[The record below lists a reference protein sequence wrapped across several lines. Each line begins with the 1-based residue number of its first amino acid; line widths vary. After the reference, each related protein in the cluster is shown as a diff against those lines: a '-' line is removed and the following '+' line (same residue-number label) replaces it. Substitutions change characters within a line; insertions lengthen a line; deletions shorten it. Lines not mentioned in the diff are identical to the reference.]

1 MSILQPNMMQ
11 TESRMSRISDK
22 DLANIIQSLT
32 AQGQAGTPEYIIAA
46 GEIQARKNLRQATDA
61 QTPQRPPVLAEL
73 LSGVTV
79 QPQADEMPVE
89 MMQLPENQ
97 GIGALPAPNMEK
109 MDEYAGGGIV
119 AFDDGGEVQRFQNR
133 GVVRGD
139 QLSLF
144 PELAAEAAAEVPESR
159 RASFANALRKM
170 FGMKGLTAL
179 SGLYPLYE
187 LHSTGMD
194 YDTGMGFGTPEEQM
208 TIGTIPPSPRVRP
221 VDKAAQEKAAKEKTA
236 APAPATEKAPP
247 VIQPPS
253 SDVAKEEAGLGSL
266 VDKFYGPTQKAKSLQ
281 DITQERLALYKQL
294 GIQEDPYA
302 AAREAL
308 QKDRATDAEARRE
321 AGWSR
326 LLEAGLGI
334 MGGES
339 PYALTNI
346 GKGAQAAA
354 KGLSEDMKEFRK
366 IERERK
372 KAETDYNIASNAYR
386 KSGADTDLVTA
397 EKERARIDNLNM
409 KRADAG
415 MTVAVEQLKLKA
427 QREGRLEDRDLKL
440 YLGALER
447 AGAFVKNNIDA
458 STMSLDELEKL
469 VDSYAASIYSKYKA
483 GNITAG
489 MSGAT
494 AVPSNVKVS
503 REK

>member
-1 MSILQPNMMQ
+1 MMRSPEQQFAMAKSLPMGELIKVLQGQSDSVDMSIAEMVLRQKTQAQKAMQGAQAMEMAQAPKVFQQDIAKAQQVMQP
-11 TESRMSRISDK
+11 RME
-22 DLANIIQSLT
+22 
-32 AQGQAGTPEYIIAA
+32 QGVAA
-46 GEIQARKNLRQATDA
+46 LPVGGIGEI
-61 QTPQRPPVLAEL
+61 
-73 LSGVTV
+73 G
-79 QPQADEMPVE
+79 
-89 MMQLPENQ
+89 
-97 GIGALPAPNMEK
+97 NMNG
-109 MDEYAGGGIV
+109 AGGGIV
-119 AFDDGGEVQRFQNR
+119 AFDDGGSVQHYQNQ
-133 GVVRGD
+133 GLVKGS
-139 QLSLF
+139 QLALF
-144 PELAAEAAAEVPESR
+144 PELVDEAAAAVPESH
-159 RASFANALRKM
+159 RASFTNALRKM
-170 FGMKGLTAL
+170 FGMKGLGTL

-194 YDTGMGFGTPEEQM
+194 YDTGIGFGTPEEQM

-221 VDKAAQEKAAKEKTA
+221 VDKAAQEKATKEK
-236 APAPATEKAPP
+236 PATSTTEKAPP
-247 VIQPPS
+247 VLQPPS

-266 VDKFYGPTQKAKSLQ
+266 VDKFYGPAQKAKSLQ
-281 DITQERLALYKQL
+281 DITQERLNLYKQL

-346 GKGAQAAA
+346 GKGSQAAA
-354 KGLSEDMKEFRK
+354 KGAAEDMKEFRK

-372 KAETDYNIASNAYR
+372 KAEADYSIASNAYK
-386 KSGADTDLVTA
+386 KSGADTDLATA
-397 EKERARIDNLNM
+397 EKERARVDNLNM

-458 STMSLDELEKL
+458 STMSLDDLEKL
-469 VDSYAASIYSKYKA
+469 VDSYAANIYSKYKA

-489 MSGAT
+489 MSGAA

-503 REK
+503 REN

>member
-1 MSILQPNMMQ
+1 MIRSPEQQFNYAKSLPMGELIKVMEGQSDVVDQYIANMVLNQ
-11 TESRMSRISDK
+11 KTNVAVAQK
-22 DLANIIQSLT
+22 GAQAAALAQAPKT
-32 AQGQAGTPEYIIAA
+32 AQTDVAKAKAVMQPAMDQGVAA
-46 GEIQARKNLRQATDA
+46 LPVGGIGEIGNYT
-61 QTPQRPPVLAEL
+61 
-73 LSGVTV
+73 G
-79 QPQADEMPVE
+79 
-89 MMQLPENQ
+89 
-97 GIGALPAPNMEK
+97 
-109 MDEYAGGGIV
+109 AGGGIV
-119 AFDDGGEVQRFQNR
+119 AFDDGGPVQHYQNR
-133 GVVRGD
+133 GLVRGD
-139 QLSLF
+139 QLALF
-144 PELAAEAAAEVPESR
+144 PELAAEAVAEVPESR
-159 RASFANALRKM
+159 RASFTNALRRM
-170 FGMKGLTAL
+170 FGMKGLGTL
-179 SGLYPLYE
+179 SALYPLYD

-194 YDTGMGFGTPEEQM
+194 YDTGIGYGTPEEQM

-247 VIQPPS
+247 VIKPPS

-339 PYALTNI
+339 PYAFTNI

-354 KGLSEDMKEFRK
+354 KGAAEDMKEFRK

-372 KAETDYNIASNAYR
+372 KAEADYNIASNAYK
-386 KSGADTDLVTA
+386 KSGADTDLATA
-397 EKERARIDNLNM
+397 EKERARVDNLNM

-469 VDSYAASIYSKYKA
+469 VDSYAANIYSKYKA

-494 AVPSNVKVS
+494 APRGKVVNGVYVPAGQ
-503 REK
+503 

>member
-1 MSILQPNMMQ
+1 MMRSPEQQFAMAKSLPMGELIKVLQGQSDSVDMSIAEMVLRQKTQAQKAMQGAQAMEMAQAPKVFQQDIAKAQQVMQP
-11 TESRMSRISDK
+11 RME
-22 DLANIIQSLT
+22 
-32 AQGQAGTPEYIIAA
+32 QGVAA
-46 GEIQARKNLRQATDA
+46 LPVGGIGEI
-61 QTPQRPPVLAEL
+61 
-73 LSGVTV
+73 G
-79 QPQADEMPVE
+79 
-89 MMQLPENQ
+89 
-97 GIGALPAPNMEK
+97 NMNG
-109 MDEYAGGGIV
+109 AGGGIV
-119 AFDDGGEVQRFQNR
+119 AFDDGGSVQHYQNQ
-133 GVVRGD
+133 GLVKGS
-139 QLSLF
+139 QLALF
-144 PELAAEAAAEVPESR
+144 PELVDEAAAAVPESR
-159 RASFANALRKM
+159 RASFTNALRKM
-170 FGMKGLTAL
+170 FGMKGLGTL

-194 YDTGMGFGTPEEQM
+194 YDTGIGFGTPEEQM

-221 VDKAAQEKAAKEKTA
+221 VDKAAQEKATKEK
-236 APAPATEKAPP
+236 PATSTTEKAPP
-247 VIQPPS
+247 VLQPPS

-266 VDKFYGPTQKAKSLQ
+266 VDKFYGPAQKVKSLQ
-281 DITQERLALYKQL
+281 DITQERLNLYKQL

-346 GKGAQAAA
+346 GKGSQAAA
-354 KGLSEDMKEFRK
+354 KGAAEDMKEFRK

-372 KAETDYNIASNAYR
+372 KAEADYSIASNAYK
-386 KSGADTDLVTA
+386 KSGADTDLATA
-397 EKERARIDNLNM
+397 EKERARVDNLNM

-458 STMSLDELEKL
+458 STMSLDDLEKL
-469 VDSYAASIYSKYKA
+469 VDSYAANIYSKYKA

-489 MSGAT
+489 MSGAA

-503 REK
+503 REN

>member
-1 MSILQPNMMQ
+1 MMRSPEQQFAMAKRLPMQELIKVLQGQSDSVDMSIAEMVLRQKMQ
-11 TESRMSRISDK
+11 AQKAQQGAQAQQVAQGPKVVEK
-22 DLANIIQSLT
+22 DLADFQALT
-32 AQGQAGTPEYIIAA
+32 QPRMEQGVA
-46 GEIQARKNLRQATDA
+46 
-61 QTPQRPPVLAEL
+61 
-73 LSGVTV
+73 
-79 QPQADEMPVE
+79 
-89 MMQLPENQ
+89 
-97 GIGALPAPNMEK
+97 ALPADVEVP
-109 MDEYAGGGIV
+109 EYAGGGIV
-119 AFDDGGEVQRFQNR
+119 AFQAGGQS
-133 GVVRGD
+133 
-139 QLSLF
+139 SLPFSSSVGSALQSNIKPGPGPTFASAF
-144 PELAAEAAAEVPESR
+144 PDFAAAEKAAAEAVK
-159 RASFANALRKM
+159 ASGGGISFT
-170 FGMKGLTAL
+170 TAL
-179 SGLYPLYE
+179 KRFLGPAYALYE
-187 LHSTGMD
+187 LGRFHKTGMD
-194 YDTGMGFGTPEEQM
+194 YDTGIGFGTPEEQM

-221 VDKAAQEKAAKEKTA
+221 VDKDKTA
-236 APAPATEKAPP
+236 KPTKETKEQPATSTTEKAPP
-247 VIQPPS
+247 VLQPPS

-266 VDKFYGPTQKAKSLQ
+266 VDKFYGPAQKAKSLQ
-281 DITQERLALYKQL
+281 DITQERLNLYKQL

-346 GKGAQAAA
+346 GKGSQAAA
-354 KGLSEDMKEFRK
+354 KGAAEDMKEFRK

-372 KAETDYNIASNAYR
+372 KAEADYSIASNAYK
-386 KSGADTDLVTA
+386 KSGADTDLATA
-397 EKERARIDNLNM
+397 EKERARVDNLNM

-458 STMSLDELEKL
+458 STMSLDDLEKL
-469 VDSYAASIYSKYKA
+469 VDSYAANIYTKYKA

-489 MSGAT
+489 MSGAA

>member
-1 MSILQPNMMQ
+1 MMRSPEQQFAMAKRLPMQELIKVLQGQSDSVDMSIAEMVLRQKMQ
-11 TESRMSRISDK
+11 AQKAQQGAQAQQVAQGPKVVEK
-22 DLANIIQSLT
+22 DLADFQALT
-32 AQGQAGTPEYIIAA
+32 QPRMEQGVAA
-46 GEIQARKNLRQATDA
+46 LPVGGIGEI
-61 QTPQRPPVLAEL
+61 
-73 LSGVTV
+73 G
-79 QPQADEMPVE
+79 
-89 MMQLPENQ
+89 
-97 GIGALPAPNMEK
+97 NMNG
-109 MDEYAGGGIV
+109 AGGGIV
-119 AFDDGGEVQRFQNR
+119 AFDDGGSVQHYQNQ
-133 GVVRGD
+133 GLVTATPK
-139 QLSLF
+139 S
-144 PELAAEAAAEVPESR
+144 P
-159 RASFANALRKM
+159 SFLKSMARI
-170 FGMKGLTAL
+170 FGAPYT
-179 SGLYPLYE
+179 LYE
-187 LHSTGMD
+187 MQDLFRQGMD

-221 VDKAAQEKAAKEKTA
+221 VDKAAQEKATKEK
-236 APAPATEKAPP
+236 PATSTTEKAPP
-247 VIQPPS
+247 VLQPPS

-266 VDKFYGPTQKAKSLQ
+266 VDKFYGPAQKAKSLQ
-281 DITQERLALYKQL
+281 DITQERLNLYKQL

-346 GKGAQAAA
+346 GKGSQAAA
-354 KGLSEDMKEFRK
+354 KGAAEDMKEFRK

-372 KAETDYNIASNAYR
+372 KAEADYSIASNAYK
-386 KSGADTDLVTA
+386 KSGADTDLATA
-397 EKERARIDNLNM
+397 EKERARVDNLNM

-458 STMSLDELEKL
+458 STMSLDDLEKL
-469 VDSYAASIYSKYKA
+469 VDSYAANIYTKYKA

-489 MSGAT
+489 MSGAA